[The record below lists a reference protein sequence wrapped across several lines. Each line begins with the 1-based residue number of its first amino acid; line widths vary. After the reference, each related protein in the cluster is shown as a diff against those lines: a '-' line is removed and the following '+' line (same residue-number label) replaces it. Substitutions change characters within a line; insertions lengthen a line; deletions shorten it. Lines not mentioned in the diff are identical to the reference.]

1 MNTVLVTG
9 GSKGIGSAIAEE
21 FASLGYAVAINYNKS
36 EEKAKAL
43 SLELMKKYKV
53 PVGAYK
59 ADVKNKNEVA
69 EMITKIKDELNQ
81 ILAAKTGQSLD
92 KIYKDTDRDFYMT
105 AKEAKDYGIIDD
117 IITN

>member
-43 SLELMKKYKV
+43 SLKM
-53 PVGAYK
+53 
-59 ADVKNKNEVA
+59 
-69 EMITKIKDELNQ
+69 
-81 ILAAKTGQSLD
+81 QSTCGCLQ
-92 KIYKDTDRDFYMT
+92 
-105 AKEAKDYGIIDD
+105 G
-117 IITN
+117 

>member
-43 SLELMKKYKV
+43 RI
-53 PVGAYK
+53 
-59 ADVKNKNEVA
+59 NE
-69 EMITKIKDELNQ
+69 KI
-81 ILAAKTGQSLD
+81 QSTCGCLQ
-92 KIYKDTDRDFYMT
+92 
-105 AKEAKDYGIIDD
+105 G
-117 IITN
+117 

>member
-43 SLELMKKYKV
+43 SLELMKKYLWVLTRLMLKT
-53 PVGAYK
+53 
-59 ADVKNKNEVA
+59 
-69 EMITKIKDELNQ
+69 EMKLPIW
-81 ILAAKTGQSLD
+81 
-92 KIYKDTDRDFYMT
+92 
-105 AKEAKDYGIIDD
+105 
-117 IITN
+117 

>member
-43 SLELMKKYKV
+43 SLELMKNIKYLLVHTRLMLKT
-53 PVGAYK
+53 
-59 ADVKNKNEVA
+59 
-69 EMITKIKDELNQ
+69 EMKLLKWLLKLRMNLEQ
-81 ILAAKTGQSLD
+81 
-92 KIYKDTDRDFYMT
+92 
-105 AKEAKDYGIIDD
+105 
-117 IITN
+117 

>member
-9 GSKGIGSAIAEE
+9 GSKGIGSAVAEE

-59 ADVKNKNEVA
+59 ADVKDRNEVA
-69 EMITKIKDELNQ
+69 HMVCLLYT
-81 ILAAKTGQSLD
+81 SPSP
-92 KIYKDTDRDFYMT
+92 RD
-105 AKEAKDYGIIDD
+105 A
-117 IITN
+117 